1 MSMVITGIESG
12 MARAAGDATLRP
24 VNSLAKQLGFWIFLL
39 TGTAVLGF
47 EPEQDGMAGIKE
59 MVRKRFPEV
68 NQLPTRELAAWLAD
82 TNRPQPV
89 ILDVRQTEEFAVS
102 HLAGARNVNPAA
114 RGDSLKALVPT
125 NRPVVVYCSVGYRS
139 SELARRLMKAGITNV
154 FNLEGSIFQWA
165 NEGRPVVATNG
176 PAVKVHP
183 YNDLWGAL
191 LKPEVRGAAK

>member
-1 MSMVITGIESG
+1 
-12 MARAAGDATLRP
+12 MARAAGGAMIGS
-24 VNSLAKQLGFWIFLL
+24 VNALGRRIGFWVFLL

-47 EPEQDGMAGIKE
+47 EPEQDGLAGIKE

-89 ILDVRQTEEFAVS
+89 IFDVRQPEEFAIS
-102 HLAGARNVNPAA
+102 HLAGARNVTPAA
-114 RGDSLKALVPT
+114 RADSLQALVPA

-139 SELARRLMKAGITNV
+139 SELARRLMQAGITNV

-183 YNDLWGAL
+183 YNDRWGAL
-191 LKPEVRGAAK
+191 LKPEVRGTAK

>member
-1 MSMVITGIESG
+1 
-12 MARAAGDATLRP
+12 MAWAAGDATLRP
-24 VNSLAKQLGFWIFLL
+24 VNSLAKQLGFWVFLL

-89 ILDVRQTEEFAVS
+89 LLDVRQPEEFAIS
-102 HLAGARNVNPAA
+102 HLAGARNVTPAA
-114 RGDSLKALVPT
+114 RADSLKALVPT

-165 NEGRPVVATNG
+165 NEGRPLATTNG

-183 YNDLWGAL
+183 YNDRWGAL
-191 LKPEVRGAAK
+191 LKPAVRGAAK

>member
-1 MSMVITGIESG
+1 MM
-12 MARAAGDATLRP
+12 LP
-24 VNSLAKQLGFWIFLL
+24 VNALGRRIGFWVFLL

-47 EPEQDGMAGIKE
+47 EPEPDGMAGIKE

-102 HLAGARNVNPAA
+102 HLAGARNVPPAA
-114 RGDSLKALVPT
+114 RADSLKALVPT

-139 SELARRLMKAGITNV
+139 SQLARRLMKAGITNV

-176 PAVKVHP
+176 PAAKVHP
-183 YNDLWGAL
+183 YNDRWGAL
-191 LKPEVRGAAK
+191 LKPAVRGTAK